1 MNPTVLHLSFD
12 DFDALSAAARG
23 WDLDLRPLSRGP
35 FNSGLV
41 QAVTKNAMFAYAQF
55 GGHLRQTGSAPPGY
69 RTFGIPAQAGLRF
82 QWRGSKVLGNQIILF
97 PPGGELHCFSRPDFE
112 IFTLSLTEGC
122 LEAIAYEQ
130 GIAGSRRLFEGG
142 VLNCD
147 PAAVDRLRTD
157 LANIN
162 CRLTHESA
170 HSSLGQPVETLES
183 RLAHSLVE
191 VAATSLRRTDRG
203 TRRRE
208 RALWRVESSLA
219 ENTRRR
225 LSIRDLSLTAGVSVR
240 TLELLFREELGV
252 SPKRYLRAY
261 RLNNVRRTLQNANGR
276 PVAIGEIAD
285 RWGFTH
291 LSQFAADYRELFG
304 ERPSETLASN

>member
-1 MNPTVLHLSFD
+1 M
-12 DFDALSAAARG
+12 
-23 WDLDLRPLSRGP
+23 
-35 FNSGLV
+35 
-41 QAVTKNAMFAYAQF
+41 
-55 GGHLRQTGSAPPGY
+55 
-69 RTFGIPAQAGLRF
+69 
-82 QWRGSKVLGNQIILF
+82 
-97 PPGGELHCFSRPDFE
+97 
-112 IFTLSLTEGC
+112 
-122 LEAIAYEQ
+122 
-130 GIAGSRRLFEGG
+130 
-142 VLNCD
+142 NCD

-162 CRLTHESA
+162 FRLTHESA